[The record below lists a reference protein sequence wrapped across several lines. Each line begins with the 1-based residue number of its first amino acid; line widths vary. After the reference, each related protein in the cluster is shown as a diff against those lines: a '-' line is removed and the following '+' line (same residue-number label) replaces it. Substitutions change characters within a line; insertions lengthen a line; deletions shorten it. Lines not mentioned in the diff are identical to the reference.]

1 MAGAIYDMVSRFEGF
16 ADRHPNVAGTIVALV
31 MVALFGLVGG
41 IERGSIALPF

>member
-1 MAGAIYDMVSRFEGF
+1 MVAAFERF
-16 ADRHPNVAGTIVALV
+16 ADEHPNVAGTIAALV